1 MQQGG
6 GGSWPLTRVCSSN
19 SPPLLWARGLGP
31 RSVLSSLEPGFA
43 DRAPGSER
51 VPEVP
56 GVTQAI
62 RCPRFPPDAWTVT
75 PLGDPCLGNP
85 VSRGSPDPRR
95 GPIQECPR
103 PRSCIVG
110 NSENGEK
117 ERGSLDL
124 SWELRPAYP
133 AGHTPSPFGVPR
145 TCRTDHGQA
154 GLLDFSPQSFSQPP
168 PPPSCIPANH
178 TPTPHSCL
186 LEASLASPLP
196 SPVRNPSTDPEGLIS
211 MDPPMVT
218 ARDITEVKRGGR
230 C

>member
-1 MQQGG
+1 METKGTDKGADCKKKKPQECNLLQGAPSGPLPAPSGCAGGMQQGG

-95 GPIQECPR
+95 GPIQGKALNP
-103 PRSCIVG
+103 G
-110 NSENGEK
+110 
-117 ERGSLDL
+117 
-124 SWELRPAYP
+124 A
-133 AGHTPSPFGVPR
+133 A
-145 TCRTDHGQA
+145 A
-154 GLLDFSPQSFSQPP
+154 
-168 PPPSCIPANH
+168 
-178 TPTPHSCL
+178 
-186 LEASLASPLP
+186 LP
-196 SPVRNPSTDPEGLIS
+196 SP
-211 MDPPMVT
+211 PP
-218 ARDITEVKRGGR
+218 GGWAAGSR
-230 C
+230 S